1 MACRSRQRLG
11 GEALSSALRRPAPR
25 GLRRT
30 CCKCAAGIEGL
41 EAGSHELLCDGITA
55 TAAEVFDKCDDRQL
69 MAYVEG
75 IGRREQHQNLLGPS
89 FSVKSGWEGRVVIG
103 SRDNSKE
110 VEAAPPS
117 NLTPRFSPSRCLTA
131 GMVNCSSYMCHPPS
145 NTSGLDGLAWLR
157 YCKVQATGES

>member
-1 MACRSRQRLG
+1 ML
-11 GEALSSALRRPAPR
+11 LSALRRPAPR

-75 IGRREQHQNLLGPS
+75 IGRREQHQKLIRPKL
-89 FSVKSGWEGRVVIG
+89 F
-103 SRDNSKE
+103 
-110 VEAAPPS
+110 
-117 NLTPRFSPSRCLTA
+117 
-131 GMVNCSSYMCHPPS
+131 
-145 NTSGLDGLAWLR
+145 
-157 YCKVQATGES
+157 CKVRMEG